1 MTNATKPHT
10 FNVGD
15 RAIYKSPNTRRE
27 IECTIKENV
36 EGWWLVE
43 WGTQTCDIIRPS
55 ELSPADPVPDA
66 ATLLVRE
73 LCAVEAKDNF
83 PEHVKRSLKG
93 DFDNYPPE
101 TAFAKYVREN
111 PPLTVEKL
119 ETVMRGTGFS
129 GERLRFV
136 VGQIHAALTEQPK

>member
-10 FNVGD
+10 FKVGD

-55 ELSPADPVPDA
+55 ELTPADPVPDA

-73 LCAVEAKDNF
+73 LCAAEWEANGDWLF
-83 PEHVKRSLKG
+83 PERCRNG
-93 DFDNYPPE
+93 AQDRQPAE
-101 TAFAKYVREN
+101 TAFAKYIRAN
-111 PPLTVEKL
+111 QLTVERVREAFGAIEIGL
-119 ETVMRGTGFS
+119 SSFE
-129 GERLRFV
+129 LAAL
-136 VGQIHAALTEQPK
+136 HAALTERKV